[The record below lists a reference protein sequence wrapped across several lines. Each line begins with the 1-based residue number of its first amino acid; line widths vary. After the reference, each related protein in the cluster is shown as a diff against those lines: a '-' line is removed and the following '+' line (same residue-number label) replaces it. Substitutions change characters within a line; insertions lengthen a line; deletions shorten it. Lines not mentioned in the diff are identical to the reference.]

1 MFFSDAVDTAA
12 ENVSKTV
19 NVDWQQVINTIVNW
33 CTTTGLKIIFSII
46 IMIISF
52 KFINFFTKRLLKR
65 LTKKKTDPTISRTL
79 CSFLRICLKILVVAG
94 LVGYVGVETASISAV
109 LASAGVGLSL
119 AIQGTL
125 SNFAGGVIIV
135 IMRPFKLGDFITSNG
150 ESGTV
155 EDIKLFYT
163 TIISPDN
170 KTIFIPN
177 SKLANDVI
185 VNISTKPTR
194 RVEVIMPVSYDADT
208 EKAMDIMKEV
218 ALANQ
223 LVLTNP
229 EPFVRIKEYDDS
241 SINLV
246 CRVWC
251 NNSDYWNVYFYLL
264 SEIKKQFDNNGI
276 VLPFNQLDVT
286 IKNKE

>member
-276 VLPFNQLDVT
+276 VIPFNQLDVT

>member
-1 MFFSDAVDTAA
+1 MFFAEAVDAA
-12 ENVSKTV
+12 SNVEKTV
-19 NVDWQQVINTIVNW
+19 SIDWQEVINTIITW
-33 CTTTGLKIIFSII
+33 CTTTGLKIIFAII
-46 IMIISF
+46 IMIVSF
-52 KFINFFTKRLLKR
+52 KVINFFTKKLLKR

-170 KTIFIPN
+170 KTIYIPN

-185 VNISTKPTR
+185 VNVSAKPTR
-194 RVEVIMPVSYDADT
+194 RVEVIMPVSYDSDT
-208 EKAMDIMKEV
+208 EKAMALIKDV
-218 ALANQ
+218 ALKNQ
-223 LVLTNP
+223 LILVNP

-241 SINLV
+241 SINIV

-251 NNSDYWNVYFYLL
+251 NNPDYWNVYFYLT
-264 SEIKKQFDNNGI
+264 SEIKKAFDENGI
-276 VLPFNQLDVT
+276 VIPFNQLDVT
-286 IKNKE
+286 IKNQ

>member
-276 VLPFNQLDVT
+276 EIPFNQLDVT

>member
-1 MFFSDAVDTAA
+1 MIFAEATDAAS
-12 ENVSKTV
+12 NVEKTV
-19 NVDWQQVINTIVNW
+19 SIDWQEVINTIVTW

-46 IMIISF
+46 IMIVCF
-52 KFINFFTKRLLKR
+52 KLINFFTKRLLKR

-79 CSFLRICLKILVVAG
+79 CSFLRICLKVLVVAG

-185 VNISTKPTR
+185 VNISAKPTR
-194 RVEVIMPVSYDADT
+194 RVEVIMPVSYDTDT
-208 EKAMDIMKEV
+208 QKAMALIKDV
-218 ALANQ
+218 ALKNQ
-223 LVLTNP
+223 LILVNP
-229 EPFVRIKEYDDS
+229 EPFVRIKEYDES
-241 SINLV
+241 SINIV

-251 NNSDYWNVYFYLL
+251 NNPDYWNVYFYLT
-264 SEIKKQFDNNGI
+264 SEIKKAFDENGI
-276 VLPFNQLDVT
+276 VIPFNQLDVT
-286 IKNKE
+286 IKNQ